1 MRSLKSKGSKPV
13 SRTGVRAV
21 PSKLKKAPAL
31 NFAPGHVAKSN
42 VAPGRRRN
50 LAADRNFARRAQR
63 PANAVMRWLDDVRD
77 AGFGR
82 KTFSVATFGLIVAV
96 VLYGLFVGGHV
107 ASAGNEIATR
117 ANKLMAMAGFSIGE
131 VTVSGRSHAD
141 STALLAAL
149 GIKRG
154 DPIFGFDTEVARR
167 NIEHVDWVKSATV
180 TRLLP
185 DAIRIDI
192 AERKPFAIWQR
203 GGALSVVDGEG
214 HIITDNN
221 VQAYATL
228 PFIVGFGGAREAED
242 ILQLMK
248 EAQPEFLSRVRA
260 FVRVGDR
267 RWNLRLEN
275 GVDIKLPEVGVE
287 KALADIVAMDAQY
300 KILSRDIESVDLR
313 LPDRVSVALTPEAV
327 AGRNEDMA
335 EKVSLQGGATS
346 GGATTTHLNG
356 VTVPAKAGAARIG
369 GNT

>member
-1 MRSLKSKGSKPV
+1 MRSLKGKSGKTA

-21 PSKLKKAPAL
+21 PSKGKKAPST
-31 NFAPGHVAKSN
+31 NIV
-42 VAPGRRRN
+42 PGRRRN
-50 LAADRNFARRAQR
+50 IAADRTFGRRATR
-63 PANAVMRWLDDVRD
+63 PANAVMRWLDDVRE
-77 AGFGR
+77 GGIGMR
-82 KTFSVATFGLIVAV
+82 PFSFATVGLIIAV
-96 VLYGLFVGGHV
+96 GLYGLFVGGHV
-107 ASAGNEIATR
+107 ATAGNEIANR
-117 ANKLMAMAGFSIGE
+117 ANKLMALAGFSIGE

-141 STALLAAL
+141 SKALLAAL
-149 GIKRG
+149 GIQRG
-154 DPIFGFDTEVARR
+154 DPIFGFDTEEARR
-167 NIEHVDWVKSATV
+167 KIEKVDWVKSATV

-192 AERKPFAIWQR
+192 VERKPFAIWQR
-203 GGALSVVDGEG
+203 GGALSVVDGDG

-221 VQAYATL
+221 VQTYATL

-242 ILQLMK
+242 ILQLMH

-287 KALADIVAMDAQY
+287 KALAEIVALDAKY
-300 KILSRDIESVDLR
+300 KILSRDIASVDLR

-327 AGRNEDMA
+327 AGRNGDLA
-335 EKVSLQGGATS
+335 ERVSLQGGLKTNTEKQLNDATE
-346 GGATTTHLNG
+346 
-356 VTVPAKAGAARIG
+356 PAKAGSARIG

>member
-1 MRSLKSKGSKPV
+1 MRSLRTNKGKTA
-13 SRTGVRAV
+13 SRTGVRSV
-21 PSKLKKAPAL
+21 PSKLKKAPPL
-31 NFAPGHVAKSN
+31 NI
-42 VAPGRRRN
+42 APGRRRN

-63 PANAVMRWLDDVRD
+63 PNNAVMRWLDDVRD
-77 AGFGR
+77 AGFGS
-82 KTFSVATFGLIVAV
+82 KTFSAATVSLIVAV

-107 ASAGNEIATR
+107 ASAGNEIADR
-117 ANKLMAMAGFSIGE
+117 ANKLMALAGFSIGE

-141 STALLAAL
+141 SKALLAAL

-154 DPIFGFDTEVARR
+154 DPIFGFDTEVARQ

-192 AERKPFAIWQR
+192 VERKPFAIWQR
-203 GGALSVVDGEG
+203 GGELSVVDGDG

-221 VQAYATL
+221 VQPYASL

-242 ILQLMK
+242 ILQLMH
-248 EAQPEFLSRVRA
+248 ETQPEFLSRVRA

-287 KALADIVAMDAQY
+287 KTLADIVAMDAQY

-313 LPDRVSVALTPEAV
+313 LPDRVSIALTPEA
-327 AGRNEDMA
+327 AA
-335 EKVSLQGGATS
+335 ERYGQLAANVSLTGGKKS
-346 GGATTTHLNG
+346 VGTTTKSN
-356 VTVPAKAGAARIG
+356 VAPVPVKAGAVRIG